1 MKPLYVLN
9 SLVSLREEW
18 GKTPGRPVPQP
29 LRAKIFAFLGQL
41 AGAAQAVQQVRTL
54 AVQARD
60 ARTSDDRRHYLDAL
74 EQAAL
79 ALGADS

>member
-1 MKPLYVLN
+1 MKPLFVLN

-18 GKTPGRPVPQP
+18 GKTPGVPVPLV
-29 LRAKIFAFLGQL
+29 LRSKIFAFLSRL
-41 AGAAQAVQQVRTL
+41 ADTTRAVQQVRTL